1 MDRRRAA
8 AALLALAAC
17 IACSSA
23 APTANDQTALELMD
37 GPTEGCYYNFQ
48 HYGEG
53 DRIMTNEPCLNCTC
67 HNRMLMCYLRVC
79 PFTKPIGQDCT
90 VEKRADQCCPIVT
103 CPDVPVDLLT
113 STSTSSP
120 AEYGTT
126 GVGKLDKYGCSI
138 NGKYFSEGAKVPST
152 PNKPC
157 EHCYCIRNMT
167 TCVMQECTLHVD
179 GCTPIYHKD
188 VCCPVRYSCDH
199 PEDEILLLDDMTTTV
214 RPTPGFLLTTTTV
227 MPVTQISQD
236 CVHDNQ
242 IFPDGTL
249 IKTEKA
255 CEHCYC
261 MKGDIVCVVQECGTP
276 MENEGKNCTSLP
288 PRHGQCCP
296 DTYICEG
303 DDRGTELTTENVDL
317 STSPPRRV
325 GVEGSGYRNEPDEPF
340 TEISPFETDIEGS
353 GEDYTPVGLVT
364 KIEDV
369 ITEKATPDIIDEILL
384 ATTEKVNIIQTTEPD
399 KDQNTI
405 PDIISSDDQPNIIA
419 QSTEANVES
428 ATVKELKPTISDDY
442 ETVHGS
448 TFKED
453 DFITTE
459 SAFRKEDNNIV
470 ADEILTVKEHEELP
484 TTLVD
489 LVDETTFKDEHLLEV
504 STNVNLH
511 PESQSTTQSV
521 EMYTEDIDDMKQK
534 EATTLDQSQSQSS
547 TTERVKPDDEVPA
560 TSEENV
566 SISITTVTTDK
577 TDVPETTSI
586 NPVINEIDDNV
597 PIISVPGRIPGE
609 GDCLLNGITYS
620 NNTIVPSTN
629 NCHTSCK
636 CTSSI
641 IKCDPIIC
649 SSPPEY
655 MENMSD
661 CQPIYDSPDAC
672 CPTYVC
678 SAKETIPPQSHN
690 QMSGT
695 ESPKPIAPG
704 ECSGQDCIS
713 DEEQKGISE
722 PPSKCQTDDCLNK
735 SSVKHEQSDCDLNNC
750 GDQSQKPPVKQECSD
765 SNCPVSPVVA
775 CDGDNCLTEPASEI
789 DSHKLPDLE
798 NTSQLICNENGE
810 CKKAEVDC
818 KDDICVKHEI
828 SETEVKAP
836 SDCTG
841 PDCKTHEEPE
851 LPFKEEQV
859 RDFTTERMAI
869 DKVTQISLTELDVD
883 TEYPA
888 KTISPLI
895 DDNIS
900 TNPTTEVVHEKEA
913 TDKLTTVPET
923 FTNESPTIQSIT
935 EKSEVLISTEKADL
949 DTQPKD
955 EFIKMTEQPS
965 FGQDAEISELPDS
978 KDKATEVTETD
989 RMTTESEM
997 IYHVTSESTN
1007 KMFEDNVTDKMEIT
1021 TDNNDIYATVPESV
1035 TEKEKID
1042 SEIPK
1047 LTEIEIEKSTT
1058 PGVHLDETEK
1068 DITIEDVS
1076 ETYGIKDERTTLPV
1090 PIDIITEATEK
1101 TSIQFNEITET
1112 NELPQTTNKPH
1123 NQIIEIEKGELTEM
1137 PEIYKPQGEMTD
1149 VSEDFIATTDTIKMT
1164 TETNILSTEASQ
1176 PMETKSDEVT
1186 KHTPQEII
1194 TEKQETYT
1202 ESPEH
1207 LTSESQQTPSE
1218 ISKQHEHTL
1227 STTQY
1232 NLEVTDQP
1240 ITEKESTSTK
1250 GSEILVTKSDEST
1263 HDIVHVT
1270 ESEEIHAE
1278 TTEQS
1283 IEESD
1288 DTSIAPITEMKTET
1302 AITNKAFTE
1311 TPESDSTEKQDTYT
1325 EVPKRHTISEESMT
1339 KDNEIKQNSITELP
1353 TMISTLAED
1362 NISTLKT
1369 IEEQD
1374 NLTKE
1379 PVIEKDSHVSDD
1391 NTYTKSDTFETS
1403 TAEMNVGFTEKL
1415 DAGVTESSPVQDI
1428 TENLMQPTSN
1438 EPTKVDELDYE
1449 SHKLVTTLQD
1459 NLMTQEITT
1468 QEVIVITENETKS
1481 PLESD
1486 EVTLTEIQEITPS
1499 ETDDNAID
1507 TSTKQSSQE
1516 KEESLRTTF
1525 APPTSQSETQ
1535 YVTEPQHVKESESTL
1550 DSSTITSVFDDKQD
1564 DLTNIPKEETQ
1575 TTITTSSPQDKQE
1588 IEKDPSLFTES
1599 ETTLQDMEKT
1609 TVGLVLGE
1617 EKETEP
1623 SYVTESLMNVK
1634 DQDTVEHAT
1643 SVIIDE
1649 EVYKI
1654 TETALAA
1661 EESLPPSTHKY
1672 SPVED
1677 IAKETTL
1684 EFSYEVST
1692 EKITLQDTFETSA
1705 PIDVDTTKLQM
1716 FTKFEESSTTEAA
1729 LDKQDNERI
1738 TELPE
1743 SYITS
1748 KDLDSTPIQ
1757 KEKLDETQ
1765 PSVSEEENQPFTTP
1779 SSIQEEEKIVTKTPL
1794 FTDFDSEK
1802 ETVTSEKTE
1811 SEMDLTT
1818 KIYDDKNSETEKDQT
1833 IITDLY
1839 TTEPQTQASENPKDI
1854 DSQHQTISTER
1865 IITTESGEYLSTAK
1879 IHETTLSPLEETVKG
1894 EQQETVTENVVYE
1907 TDIVTDAQP
1916 TSPKLET
1923 LNTEPTV
1930 VTTKEDEIINIEE
1943 EKTTIKSFVDFE
1955 KHTSYPPEYQAT
1967 DSEPKEDITTEL
1979 TREEISTIP
1988 PNVSEQEKDDLE
2000 VTELHLTTQQGP
2012 STMYPEV
2019 HQHETITEKEKSTES
2034 FNAESH
2040 TITTIKPTLK
2050 EEEDKIED
2058 STSMGSLAENNLTDR
2073 PTTSDTDSK
2082 EPDVVEQEH
2091 KTTEIPVFTEIHT
2104 LPDTKVIT
2112 EKQDITETESI
2123 TEKIETTESQI
2134 LDQKESSTEPSNER
2148 TKVPE
2153 QTETDYQK
2161 LTTIISNEIET
2172 STTPTFDTKHSQST
2186 DDSYRTEPTT
2196 SITETDKK
2204 DELIT
2209 SVTEDASLNIET
2221 TKPAIAEKEQPGQ
2234 PEIYSTESV
2243 IELQTKEPDTQSDT
2257 NETAT
2262 EIYQTP
2268 LPNVKITTESS
2279 SEKHE
2284 ESSVTEDNK
2293 QTTDSEY
2300 KLSETTSFLVE
2311 LEEHTHSII
2320 DEITTRASL
2329 EEIVTTVNYE
2339 SQQPERGDQIL
2350 DDISTPK
2357 EEYQTS
2363 EPSKTTKEVLE
2374 DINKSVTNIQ
2384 EEIDEI
2390 IKTTYTPIKTEMS
2403 LLTEKLPTSTSS
2415 YESQETKKD
2424 TTVQDEKIVTPT
2436 SQVIKESD
2444 FTTESIEI
2452 QQTSSTTLPDVE
2464 ASIDKD
2470 ISSEKPSK
2478 PEIFEEKETSESA
2491 KDTTSKTST
2500 SETMTSETSTYSP
2513 PHITKPTNKPI
2524 DTTLAPSM
2532 PEVPKPGFIDDSNEG
2547 IPSPDFP
2554 PTGGYGQEPDYI
2566 DEDQAF
2572 GPGTCRYGGKV
2583 YVSAQQIPRDDPCDF
2598 CFCFRSDII
2607 CLQQSCPPP
2616 IHGCHEEPIQG
2627 FCCPRYEC
2635 PVSMATTLNVTTTTT
2650 TTTTTLPPHFL
2661 PHAYKGAAQRRGC
2674 QIKGHTYKVGEVV
2687 RASSGPCL
2695 HCTCGGDGQ
2704 MKCDPKAC
2712 TPEPMLRQMIAA
2724 AVSAKRRR

>member
-199 PEDEILLLDDMTTTV
+199 PEDETLLLDDMTTTV

-303 DDRGTELTTENVDL
+303 DDRGTEITTETVDL

-340 TEISPFETDIEGS
+340 TEMSPFETDIEGS
-353 GEDYTPVGLVT
+353 GEDYTPVGSVT

-384 ATTEKVNIIQTTEPD
+384 ATTEKVKIIQTTEPD

-405 PDIISSDDQPNIIA
+405 PDIISGDDQPNIIV
-419 QSTEANVES
+419 QPTEANIES
-428 ATVKELKPTISDDY
+428 ATEKEIKPTISDDY
-442 ETVHGS
+442 ETMHGAIS
-448 TFKED
+448 KED
-453 DFITTE
+453 DFVTTE

-470 ADEILTVKEHEELP
+470 ADEILTVKEHEEKP

-511 PESQSTTQSV
+511 HEPQSTTQSI
-521 EMYTEDIDDMKQK
+521 EMYTEDIDNVKQK
-534 EATTLDQSQSQSS
+534 EATTLDQSETQLS
-547 TTERVKPDDEVPA
+547 TTERVKPDNEAPV
-560 TSEENV
+560 TTEENV
-566 SISITTVTTDK
+566 AMSITTVATEK
-577 TDVPETTSI
+577 TDIPETTSV
-586 NPVINEIDDNV
+586 NPVINEIDDNI
-597 PIISVPGRIPGE
+597 PIISAPGRIPGE
-609 GDCLLNGITYS
+609 GDCLLNGVTYS

-722 PPSKCQTDDCLNK
+722 PPSECKTEDCLDK
-735 SSVKHEQSDCDLNNC
+735 TSVKQEQSDCGLNNC
-750 GDQSQKPPVKQECSD
+750 GDESQKPPVKQECSD

-775 CDGDNCLTEPASEI
+775 CEGDNCLPEPGSEI
-789 DSHKLPDLE
+789 DSHKLPDSE

-810 CKKAEVDC
+810 CKNAEVDC
-818 KDDICVKHEI
+818 KDDICEKHEI

-836 SDCTG
+836 SDCKG
-841 PDCKTHEEPE
+841 QDCKTPEEPA
-851 LPFKEEQV
+851 LPSKEEQV
-859 RDFTTERMAI
+859 TDFTTERMAI

-883 TEYPA
+883 TEYPP

-895 DDNIS
+895 DDNLS
-900 TNPTTEVVHEKEA
+900 DNPTTELVHEKETDA
-913 TDKLTTVPET
+913 TDKLMTVSET
-923 FTNESPTIQSIT
+923 FTNDNTESPTIQSIT
-935 EKSEVLISTEKADL
+935 EKSEVLISTEKPDM

-955 EFIKMTEQPS
+955 EFIKMTEQTTLA
-965 FGQDAEISELPDS
+965 QDTEMSELPDG
-978 KDKATEVTETD
+978 KEKVTEVTEINQ
-989 RMTTESEM
+989 MTTESEM
-997 IYHVTSESTN
+997 IYHTTSESTN
-1007 KMFEDNVTDKMEIT
+1007 KIFEDNVADKIEIT
-1021 TDNNDIYATVPESV
+1021 TESNDIYPTVPVSV
-1035 TEKEKID
+1035 TEKEKPD

-1047 LTEIEIEKSTT
+1047 ITEIEIEKSTT
-1058 PGVHLDETEK
+1058 PIVHVDETEK
-1068 DITIEDVS
+1068 DGTIEDVS
-1076 ETYGIKDERTTLPV
+1076 ETYGVKDERTTVSV
-1090 PIDIITEATEK
+1090 PIDIITEEPEK
-1101 TSIQFNEITET
+1101 TSIQFNEVTEI
-1112 NELPQTTNKPH
+1112 NELPQTTSEP
-1123 NQIIEIEKGELTEM
+1123 QIIEIEKDELTEM
-1137 PEIYKPQGEMTD
+1137 PETYKPQEEMTD
-1149 VSEDFIATTDTIKMT
+1149 VSEDNIANTETIKIT
-1164 TETNILSTEASQ
+1164 TEANIVSTEASQ
-1176 PMETKSDEVT
+1176 PTETKSDEVS
-1186 KHTPQEII
+1186 KYTPPEII

-1202 ESPEH
+1202 ESSEH
-1207 LTSESQQTPSE
+1207 FTSELEQTTSD

-1227 STTQY
+1227 STTQH

-1240 ITEKESTSTK
+1240 IREKESTSTE

-1263 HDIVHVT
+1263 HDIAQLVT
-1270 ESEEIHAE
+1270 ESEEIHAV

-1288 DTSIAPITEMKTET
+1288 DTPTAPITEKETET
-1302 AITNKAFTE
+1302 AVTHKAFTE
-1311 TPESDSTEKQDTYT
+1311 TTESDSTEKQDTYT
-1325 EVPKRHTISEESMT
+1325 ENPKIQTISDELMT

-1353 TMISTLAED
+1353 TVISTLAED
-1362 NISTLKT
+1362 NISTIKT
-1369 IEEQD
+1369 TEEQD
-1374 NLTKE
+1374 NLMRETEK
-1379 PVIEKDSHVSDD
+1379 PVVEKDQHVSDD
-1391 NTYTKSDTFETS
+1391 NSVTKSDTFEIS
-1403 TAEMNVGFTEKL
+1403 TTESSIGFTGKL
-1415 DAGVTESSPVQDI
+1415 ETIVTESSPAQDI
-1428 TENLMQPTSN
+1428 TENVMQPTSS
-1438 EPTKVDELDYE
+1438 EQTKVDELDYD
-1449 SHKLVTTLQD
+1449 SHKLATTLQD
-1459 NLMTQEITT
+1459 NVMTQEITT
-1468 QEVIVITENETKS
+1468 QEVTVVNEIQTKS

-1486 EVTLTEIQEITPS
+1486 EVTLTEMQEIIPS
-1499 ETDDNAID
+1499 ETDDNALD
-1507 TSTKQSSQE
+1507 TSTQKSQE
-1516 KEESLRTTF
+1516 KEESLETT
-1525 APPTSQSETQ
+1525 ALPTSQSEHTTTK
-1535 YVTEPQHVKESESTL
+1535 YETESQHLSTMTESQPPLDYSTVA
-1550 DSSTITSVFDDKQD
+1550 SVFEDKQE
-1564 DLTNIPKEETQ
+1564 DLSNIPKEETLSEV
-1575 TTITTSSPQDKQE
+1575 TTSPPQDKQE
-1588 IEKDPSLFTES
+1588 IEKDTSLFTQS
-1599 ETTLQDMEKT
+1599 ETSLQDMEKT
-1609 TVGLVLGE
+1609 TVGLVAE
-1617 EKETEP
+1617 VEKETEPP
-1623 SYVTESLMNVK
+1623 SYVTESLINAK
-1634 DQDTVEHAT
+1634 DQDTIEHAT
-1643 SVIIDE
+1643 GANLDE
-1649 EVYKI
+1649 ELHES
-1654 TETALAA
+1654 TERTVAA
-1661 EESLPPSTHKY
+1661 EESLSTSTQKY

-1677 IAKETTL
+1677 VAKETTL
-1684 EFSYEVST
+1684 DVST
-1692 EKITLQDTFETSA
+1692 EKTTSQDTFETSA
-1705 PIDVDTTKLQM
+1705 PIDVDTTKLEM
-1716 FTKFEESSTTEAA
+1716 FTKFEESSPTEAA
-1729 LDKQDNERI
+1729 LDKQEKERT

-1743 SYITS
+1743 TYITS
-1748 KDLDSTPIQ
+1748 NDLDSTTIQ
-1757 KEKLDETQ
+1757 KEKIDETQ
-1765 PSVSEEENQPFTTP
+1765 HSEFDEDIQAFTTP
-1779 SSIQEEEKIVTKTPL
+1779 SSVYEEEKVVTKSPL

-1802 ETVTSEKTE
+1802 ETVISEKNE
-1811 SEMDLTT
+1811 PEMDLTT
-1818 KIYDDKNSETEKDQT
+1818 KVYDDKNLETEKDQT
-1833 IITDLY
+1833 IISDLY

-1854 DSQHQTISTER
+1854 ESQHQTSSTER
-1865 IITTESGEYLSTAK
+1865 IITTESAEYLSTSK
-1879 IHETTLSPLEETVKG
+1879 IHETTLSPLEEAVKG
-1894 EQQETVTENVVYE
+1894 EQQEAVTENVVYE

-1916 TSPKLET
+1916 TSPKLEI
-1923 LNTEPTV
+1923 LNTEPTI
-1930 VTTKEDEIINIEE
+1930 VTTKEDEIIYREE
-1943 EKTTIKSFVDFE
+1943 EKTTVKSFVDTE
-1955 KHTSYPPEYQAT
+1955 THTSYSPEYQGT
-1967 DSEPKEDITTEL
+1967 VSLPKEEMTTEL

-1988 PNVSEQEKDDLE
+1988 PKVSEQDKDDLE
-2000 VTELHLTTQQGP
+2000 NTELYSTTQGP
-2012 STMYPEV
+2012 STMYSEV
-2019 HQHETITEKEKSTES
+2019 HQDETITEKEKSTES
-2034 FNAESH
+2034 VDAESH
-2040 TITTIKPTLK
+2040 TITTIKPTQK
-2050 EEEDKIED
+2050 EDEEIED
-2058 STSMGSLAENNLTDR
+2058 GTPIDASTENLTDR
-2073 PTTSDTDSK
+2073 PTISDTDSK
-2082 EPDVVEQEH
+2082 ETDVVDKEH

-2112 EKQDITETESI
+2112 EKQETTETATV
-2123 TEKIETTESQI
+2123 TEKITESQI
-2134 LDQKESSTEPSNER
+2134 LDQKESSTEPSYER
-2148 TKVPE
+2148 TKEPE
-2153 QTETDYQK
+2153 QTETDTQK
-2161 LTTIISNEIET
+2161 LTTIISNEIE
-2172 STTPTFDTKHSQST
+2172 SFTTPTFDTKHSQST
-2186 DDSYRTEPTT
+2186 DISYHTEPTT
-2196 SITETDKK
+2196 SIVDTDKK

-2209 SVTEDASLNIET
+2209 SVTEDSSLNIET
-2221 TKPAIAEKEQPGQ
+2221 TKPAIPEKEQPDQ

-2243 IELQTKEPDTQSDT
+2243 IELQTEEPEPQNDT
-2257 NETAT
+2257 NKIAT
-2262 EIYQTP
+2262 EIYPTP

-2279 SEKHE
+2279 SERHE

-2293 QTTDSEY
+2293 QTTDSDY

-2311 LEEHTHSII
+2311 LEEHTHSIV

-2329 EEIVTTVNYE
+2329 EEIATTVNYE
-2339 SQQPERGDQIL
+2339 PQQPERGDQIL
-2350 DDISTPK
+2350 DNFSTPK

-2374 DINKSVTNIQ
+2374 DIDKSVTNIQ

-2403 LLTEKLPTSTSS
+2403 SITEKLPTSTSS
-2415 YESQETKKD
+2415 YESQETKKES
-2424 TTVQDEKIVTPT
+2424 TVQDEKIVTPT

-2444 FTTESIEI
+2444 FTTESVEI
-2452 QQTSSTTLPDVE
+2452 QPTSSPTLQDVE
-2464 ASIDKD
+2464 DSLDKD

-2478 PEIFEEKETSESA
+2478 PEVFEDKEKETSDSA
-2491 KDTTSKTST
+2491 KDTTSKIN
-2500 SETMTSETSTYSP
+2500 EETSTYSP

-2524 DTTLAPSM
+2524 DTTVAPSM
-2532 PEVPKPGFIDDSNEG
+2532 PDVPKPGFIDESNEG